1 MLRATRTVLLIA
13 AAALAALLI
22 ASAGPAAASSSSKSK
37 TTWLCQPG
45 MQHDPCTVG
54 FATTLLG
61 PDGQPTATV
70 PSARAEGG
78 KPKADCFYVYPTVS
92 DQKRPQAN
100 REIDPEL
107 RSIAHY
113 QAARFSSVCRVFA
126 PVYRQITL
134 AGLLD
139 PKSITDRMRRTAYN
153 DVRNA
158 WREYLKRY
166 NKGRGVI
173 FLSHSQGTFM
183 LRELLRREVERKR
196 SVRHRVVSAML
207 LGGNVLVRKGKSTG
221 GDFRHLRACRRES
234 QVGCV
239 IAFSTY
245 NAPPPANAL
254 FGRASTTIFGA
265 APKGME
271 VLCTNPAK
279 LGGGTGLLGSIFP
292 SEPFAPG
299 TTIGAATTQV
309 GVPIPA
315 GVTTPWL
322 SALSYT
328 GRCETVNG
336 ANVLMISP
344 RPGAPEL
351 HPVPDPSW
359 GLHLVDMNIAQGNLV
374 ALAGEQIRAYRKRH
388 R

>member
-1 MLRATRTVLLIA
+1 MTRTVLLIA
-13 AAALAALLI
+13 AAALVALLT
-22 ASAGPAAASSSSKSK
+22 AGPGPAAAASSSSKGK
-37 TTWLCQPG
+37 TTWLCKPG
-45 MQHDPCTVG
+45 MKHDPCTVG
-54 FATTLLG
+54 FGTTLVGL
-61 PDGQPTATV
+61 DGQPTATV
-70 PSARAEGG
+70 PSARAEGK
-78 KPKADCFYVYPTVS
+78 KPKVDCLYVYPTVS

-100 REIDPEL
+100 RAIDPEQ
-107 RSIAHY
+107 RSIARY

-139 PKSITDRMRRTAYN
+139 PKSVTDRMRRTAYN

-254 FGRASTTIFGA
+254 FGRASTTLFGA
-265 APKGME
+265 SPKGME

-279 LGGGTGLLGSIFP
+279 LGGGTGLLGSIYP

-299 TTIGAATTQV
+299 TTIGALTTQIGFPV
-309 GVPIPA
+309 PA

-322 SALSYT
+322 SALAYT

-336 ANVLMISP
+336 ANVLMVAP
-344 RPGAPEL
+344 RPGAPAL
-351 HPVPDPSW
+351 HALPDPSW
-359 GLHLVDMNIAQGNLV
+359 GLHLADANIALGNLV
-374 ALAGEQIRAYRKRH
+374 AVAGEQVRAYGKRH